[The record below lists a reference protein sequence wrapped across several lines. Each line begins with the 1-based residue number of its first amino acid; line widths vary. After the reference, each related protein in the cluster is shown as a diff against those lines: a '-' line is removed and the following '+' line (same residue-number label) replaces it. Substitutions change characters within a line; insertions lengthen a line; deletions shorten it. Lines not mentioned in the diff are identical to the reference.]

1 MMSTMPFESRQ
12 HRVGIRRAR
21 RWISRALIVLLMSTV
36 GLAALAARPGDEDDA
51 DKMDGRLDGYAVNV
65 RMDKNGTAL
74 GWMLFS
80 FMGVLAVASLFK
92 NAKRTH
98 LD

>member
-1 MMSTMPFESRQ
+1 MSRLL
-12 HRVGIRRAR
+12 V
-21 RWISRALIVLLMSTV
+21 VLVMSAMSMAV
-36 GLAALAARPGDEDDA
+36 MGAKNPGDEGEDS
-51 DKMDGRLDGYAVNV
+51 DKMDGRLDGYPVIV
-65 RMDKNGTAL
+65 RMEKNGTAL

-80 FMGVLAVASLFK
+80 FMAVLAVASLFK